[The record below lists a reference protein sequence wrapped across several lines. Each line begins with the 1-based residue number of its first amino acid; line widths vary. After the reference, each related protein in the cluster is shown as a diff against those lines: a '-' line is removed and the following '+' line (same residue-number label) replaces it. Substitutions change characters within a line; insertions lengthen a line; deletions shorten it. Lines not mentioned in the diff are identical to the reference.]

1 MRGLRSHRPSPEGD
15 GSGRGRS
22 GAARRAGRPDTPA
35 FGDPEE
41 PPGTGRGSVFAAYP
55 KRGGDEGEGPT
66 HGAWRLSGRTDRAG
80 RLFAVGGSTVA
91 GLAGL
96 ATIGLLAGGC
106 SAGGT
111 GMRDE
116 GPAVP
121 APVERTMPTPSQT
134 PAPQRANVDP
144 VSLLRADPQV
154 SSRVK
159 NSLKPCGSDS
169 YPVNTSYGDLTG
181 GSRPDIVINVTTC
194 KDSIGIGTYV
204 YRATGSGTAAPQS
217 ATPSSHASGAS
228 TGADLAAPTLDAAP
242 GTDAGPTVPGSL
254 ASTYRTGTGA
264 EPEAKPLPGQY
275 ENVFTSEEP
284 SVYGTIDRGEL
295 VVTQQVYTKGDS
307 VAYPSGEDVVTYDWA
322 RTKFTER
329 YRVRNTYS
337 KSNGDDDLGAPAPT
351 VTASD

>member
-1 MRGLRSHRPSPEGD
+1 MLATHR
-15 GSGRGRS
+15 
-22 GAARRAGRPDTPA
+22 
-35 FGDPEE
+35 
-41 PPGTGRGSVFAAYP
+41 TGRIFAA
-55 KRGGDEGEGPT
+55 
-66 HGAWRLSGRTDRAG
+66 
-80 RLFAVGGSTVA
+80 GGSAVA

-121 APVERTMPTPSQT
+121 APVERTMPTPSET
-134 PAPQRANVDP
+134 PEQQPTSVDP

-154 SSRVK
+154 STRVK
-159 NSLKPCGSDS
+159 RSLKPCGTDS

-204 YRATGSGTAAPQS
+204 YRLADSAAASAKSGASTTSTRTPGGTGTAAAGGSLS
-217 ATPSSHASGAS
+217 ATPSAVMDTRPVPYEGAGVDVS
-228 TGADLAAPTLDAAP
+228 
-242 GTDAGPTVPGSL
+242 GPTPQV
-254 ASTYRTGTGA
+254 
-264 EPEAKPLPGQY
+264 KPLPGKY
-275 ENVFTSEEP
+275 ENVFASEEP

-307 VAYPSGEDVVTYDWA
+307 VAYPSGEDVVTYDW
-322 RTKFTER
+322 TKSKFTER

-337 KSNGDDDLGAPAPT
+337 KSNGNDDDLGAPAPT
-351 VTASD
+351 VTASN